1 MNSKNK
7 APLLEIRRLTKE
19 FRQGTNR
26 VLAVNDLSLNIYRG
40 EIFGLVGESGCGK
53 STLGQML
60 VHLEEPTAGTI
71 LLDGEDVTRPGKK
84 RVKELCRRM
93 QIIFQDPYAS
103 IDMGKTVGWL
113 LEEPLKIHRI
123 GGDQEDRRQVILHIL
138 DSVGLDESCLSR
150 FPEEL
155 SGGQRQRVAIALAL
169 ILEPEF
175 VVCDE
180 PVSALDVSI
189 QAQVLNLL
197 SDLRHAL
204 GLTYL
209 FISHD
214 LNVVSYLADR
224 IGVMYLG
231 SLMELGESAAVAE
244 LPLHPYTQ
252 ALFSASPD
260 VSETRDRV
268 LLSGDLPS
276 PTDPPSGCPF
286 HTRCPYAQPLCR
298 TRRPALRTFEDGRL
312 CACHRVEEL
321 THVKEQKE

>member
-1 MNSKNK
+1 MKEAK
-7 APLLEIRRLTKE
+7 QPFLEIQGLTKE
-19 FRQGTNR
+19 FRQGKDR
-26 VLAVNDLSLNIYRG
+26 ILAVNDMSFTINKG

-60 VHLEEPTAGTI
+60 VHLEEPTKGKI
-71 LLDGEDVTRPGKK
+71 LLNGEDITRPGKK
-84 RVKELCRRM
+84 RKKELCRQM
-93 QIIFQDPYAS
+93 QIVFQDPYAS
-103 IDMGKTVGWL
+103 IDTGKTVGWL
-113 LEEPLKIHRI
+113 LEEPLKIHGI
-123 GGDQEDRRQVILHIL
+123 GGGKEDRQEVVRYALR
-138 DSVGLDESCLSR
+138 SVGLGEDCLTR
-150 FPEEL
+150 WPEEL

-169 ILEPEF
+169 ILEPDF

-197 SDLRHAL
+197 LDLRHAL

-214 LNVVSYLADR
+214 LHVVSYLADR

-231 SLMELGESAAVAE
+231 SLMELGESTEVFRN
-244 LPLHPYTQ
+244 PLHPYTK

-260 VSETRDRV
+260 VEQSKDRI

-276 PTDPPSGCPF
+276 PADPPSGCPF
-286 HTRCPYAQPLCR
+286 HTRCPHAQPRCR
-298 TRRPALRTFEDGRL
+298 EERPTLRAFENGRL
-312 CACHRVEEL
+312 CACHLVVSL
-321 THVKEQKE
+321 

>member
-1 MNSKNK
+1 MNSEKN
-7 APLLEIRRLTKE
+7 APLLEIQGLTKE
-19 FRQGTNR
+19 FRQGKAR
-26 VLAVNDLSLNIYRG
+26 VLAVNDLSLAIYRG

-60 VHLEEPTAGTI
+60 VHLEEPTAGRI
-71 LLDGEDVTRPGKK
+71 LLEGEDVTRPGKK
-84 RVKELCRRM
+84 RIKELCRRM
-93 QIIFQDPYAS
+93 QIVFQDPYAS

-113 LEEPLKIHRI
+113 LEEPLKIHKI
-123 GGDQEDRRQVILHIL
+123 GGDREDRRQVVLHIL
-138 DSVGLDESCLSR
+138 DSVGLDEGCLSR

-169 ILEPEF
+169 ILEPDF

-197 SDLRHAL
+197 LDLRHAL

-231 SLMELGESAAVAE
+231 SLMELGESGDVTA
-244 LPLHPYTQ
+244 LPLHPYTR

-260 VSETRDRV
+260 VHGAGGRV
-268 LLSGDLPS
+268 LLNG
-276 PTDPPSGCPF
+276 DPPSPADPPAGCPF
-286 HTRCPYAQPLCR
+286 HTRCPYAVPLCR
-298 TRRPALRTFEDGRL
+298 TQRPALRSFGSGRL

-321 THVKEQKE
+321 TGLKEDA